1 MVSVE
6 RTFVVLKPRDVVR
19 EYLKDFAHAEQWDP
33 GTETCRRT
41 DTGPVAVGSSWH
53 NVSTFRGRTT
63 ELDYRLERLDDDRV
77 TFVGENKTATSTDD
91 IRLAEAGVDRGQT
104 TVTYRADIAFH
115 GLAKLAGPILQREF
129 ERLADETR
137 DQMTRSIN
145 AL

>member
-6 RTFVVLKPRDVVR
+6 RSFVVLKPRDVVR
-19 EYLKDFAHAEQWDP
+19 DYLKDFANAEQWDP
-33 GTETCRRT
+33 GTQTCRPT
-41 DTGPVAVGSSWH
+41 SPGPVAVGSTWH
-53 NVSTFRGRTT
+53 NVSQFRGRTT
-63 ELDYRLERLDDDRV
+63 ELEYRLDRLDDDRL

-104 TVTYRADIAFH
+104 TITYRADIAFH

-137 DQMTRSIN
+137 DQMTRSVN

>member
-6 RTFVVLKPRDVVR
+6 RTFVVLKPRQVVLD
-19 EYLKDFAHAEQWDP
+19 YLKDFARAEEWDP
-33 GTETCRRT
+33 GTQTCRRT
-41 DTGPVAVGSSWH
+41 DAGPVAVGATWH
-53 NVSTFRGRTT
+53 NVSQFRGRTT
-63 ELDYRLERLDDDRV
+63 ELDYRLERMDDDRL
-77 TFVGENKTATSTDD
+77 TFVGQNKTATSTDD
-91 IRLAEAGVDRGQT
+91 ISLAETGVDRELT
-104 TVTYRADIAFH
+104 SVTYRADIAFH